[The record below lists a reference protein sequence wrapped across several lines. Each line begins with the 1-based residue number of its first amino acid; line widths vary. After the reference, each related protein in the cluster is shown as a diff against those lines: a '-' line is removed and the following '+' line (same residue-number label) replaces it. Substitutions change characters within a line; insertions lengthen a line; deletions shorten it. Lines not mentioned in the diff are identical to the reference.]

1 MNMTRL
7 LLLLTLVLLQAPAQT
22 AEQRLAEVQ
31 QKLRRLDP
39 ATIESLLAQAV
50 NDPDGNIR
58 YVILDRLGRTDHPQV
73 RQALERHAAT
83 DPDPRVALVALER
96 LRVMNARSL
105 AELFE
110 KRLALA
116 AGRKDEKALKAL
128 EAVHQRWVTQA
139 RGAIL
144 PAFFQEP
151 PPVFQVSASGS
162 PVRVAA
168 IADFGVEND
177 DQRAVAAA
185 VAAVHR
191 RQPFSFGITLGD
203 NIVPD
208 GVTDPSDPR
217 WKGGWEQI
225 YGTLGFPFFAITGN
239 HDWGFADSPAGEILY
254 SRQSKSWRMP
264 ALYYTFTAGPAQFFA
279 LATHA
284 MSHTQLRWLE
294 RELQRSQARWK
305 IVYGH
310 HPIYSY
316 GMHGDTPELKRL
328 LLPVLKGRAQ
338 IYLAGHD
345 HLPQYLQP
353 EGGVHF
359 FVGPAAGQSSRPEAS
374 GPLTIFSGSF
384 YGFLTLEIT
393 AERVEV
399 AFFGSDGGLLYKT
412 GIGR

>member
-1 MNMTRL
+1 MTMRRL
-7 LLLLTLVLLQAPAQT
+7 FVLLILLFWQAPAQT
-22 AEQRLAEVQ
+22 ADQRLAEVQ
-31 QKLRRLDP
+31 QKLRRTDQ
-39 ATIESLLAQAV
+39 ATIESLLAQAATE
-50 NDPDGNIR
+50 PDANIR
-58 YVILDRLGRTDHPQV
+58 YLILDRLGRTDSPQV

-96 LRVMNARSL
+96 LRVMHARAL
-105 AELFE
+105 VGLLE

-116 AGRKDEKALKAL
+116 AGQKDEKALKAL

-139 RGAIL
+139 RGAVL
-144 PAFFQEP
+144 PAFLQQP
-151 PPVFQVSASGS
+151 PPVFQAPGAGS
-162 PVRVAA
+162 SIRVAA
-168 IADFGVEND
+168 IADFGVENE

-191 RQPFSFGITLGD
+191 RQPFNFGITLGD

-208 GVTDPSDPR
+208 GVTDPADPR

-225 YGTLGFPFFAITGN
+225 YGALGIPFFAVSGN
-239 HDWGFADSPAGEILY
+239 HDWGFPDSPAGEILY

-264 ALYYTFTAGPAQFFA
+264 APYYTFTAGPAQFFA
-279 LATHA
+279 LDTYAF
-284 MSHTQLRWLE
+284 SQTQLRWLE
-294 RELQRSQARWK
+294 GELARSRAPWK
-305 IVYGH
+305 VVYGH

-316 GMHGDTPELKRL
+316 GVHGDTPELKRL

-384 YGFLTLEIT
+384 YGFMALDIS
-393 AERVEV
+393 AERIEV
-399 AFFGSDGGLLYKT
+399 AFFGSDGALLYKT
-412 GIGR
+412 AITR

>member
-1 MNMTRL
+1 MTRL
-7 LLLLTLVLLQAPAQT
+7 LVLLILIFCQAPAQT
-22 AEQRLAEVQ
+22 AQQRLAEVQ
-31 QKLRRLDP
+31 EKLKRLDP
-39 ATIESLLAQAV
+39 ATIQSLLAQAV

-58 YVILDRLGRTDHPQV
+58 YVILDRLGRTDNPQV

-96 LRVMNARSL
+96 LRVMNARAL
-105 AELFE
+105 GELFE

-116 AGRKDEKALKAL
+116 ASQKDEKALKAL
-128 EAVHQRWVTQA
+128 EAAHQRWATHA
-139 RGAIL
+139 RGAVL
-144 PAFFQEP
+144 PAFFQQP
-151 PPVFQVSASGS
+151 PPVFQVPGAGS
-162 PVRVAA
+162 SIRVAV
-168 IADFGVEND
+168 IADFGQENE

-208 GVTDPSDPR
+208 GVTDPADPR
-217 WKGGWEQI
+217 WKTGWEQI
-225 YGTLGFPFFAITGN
+225 YDTLGIPFFAVTGN

-254 SRQSKSWRMP
+254 SRQSRSWRMP
-264 ALYYTFTAGPAQFFA
+264 ALYYSFTAGPAQFFA

-284 MSHTQLRWLE
+284 FSHTQLRWLE
-294 RELQRSQARWK
+294 TELARSRARWK

-316 GMHGDTPELKRL
+316 GTHGDTPELKRL

-359 FVGPAAGQSSRPEAS
+359 FVGPAAGQSSRPERA

-384 YGFLTLEIT
+384 YGFMALDIS

-399 AFFGSDGGLLYKT
+399 AFFGSDGRLLYKT
-412 GIGR
+412 DIGN